1 MDSSAAAA
9 AVEAVGT
16 EVVGEEARGARSGR
30 KDEGWAAAADAA
42 RDSRESRASPRARS
56 TEGYGADGGADR
68 GADARAATAD
78 AGGRDIPRS
87 ECFAAAPPLAR
98 SAVYSPR
105 GTYLGGMGAETA
117 AAADDDDAVCPRR
130 SAASANCAGD
140 AERRSH
146 SPSVNRS
153 SGEGVAS
160 VVEVARVRAPARGR
174 GSACTGGGRTLG
186 ASGSRMRYVSASA
199 FMMGLI
205 LSISSMH
212 LRTSASYARHRLA
225 CFWLLQSRAFPS
237 SPPPG
242 CSRP

>member
-1 MDSSAAAA
+1 M
-9 AVEAVGT
+9 
-16 EVVGEEARGARSGR
+16 VGEEARGARSGR

-42 RDSRESRASPRARS
+42 RDSRESRASPRACDPPKG
-56 TEGYGADGGADR
+56 TVPTGVPTR

-160 VVEVARVRAPARGR
+160 VVEVASSSPARGR

-212 LRTSASYARHRLA
+212 LRTSASYARHR
-225 CFWLLQSRAFPS
+225 WRVSGSSNPDAFPS

>member
-1 MDSSAAAA
+1 M
-9 AVEAVGT
+9 G
-16 EVVGEEARGARSGR
+16 GGGGRGARFARISGV
-30 KDEGWAAAADAA
+30 AA
-42 RDSRESRASPRARS
+42 RVRS
-56 TEGYGADGGADR
+56 TEGYGADGGADG

-87 ECFAAAPPLAR
+87 ECFDAAPPLAR

-160 VVEVARVRAPARGR
+160 VVEVASSSPARGG

-225 CFWLLQSRAFPS
+225 CFWLLQSRCFPIVS
-237 SPPPG
+237 TT
-242 CSRP
+242 RLQ